1 MRFAAPV
8 HARQSVDVVQA
19 GARGAITA
27 PSANHNAT
35 PLASWIEKQR

>member
-8 HARQSVDVVQA
+8 HARQSVDVVH
-19 GARGAITA
+19 
-27 PSANHNAT
+27 HNAT